1 MQIYEYV
8 SCYFV
13 GFALSLLV
21 LYISGVKK
29 KAAFYF
35 YTANSVSGLISSLAF
50 IAFQKADSFLL
61 FVGGFAGVAGQG
73 VLCFLRFI
81 SVIFLN

>member
-21 LYISGVKK
+21 LYISGVRKK
-29 KAAFYF
+29 LAFYI
-35 YTANSVSGLISSLAF
+35 YSVNAAAGLILSLSAL
-50 IAFQKADSFLL
+50 AAQKADALFL
-61 FVGGFAGVAGQG
+61 VAGGFAGVAGQAA
-73 VLCFLRFI
+73 LCLIRLAGAFI
-81 SVIFLN
+81 